1 VPLSGEPAKPLVEF
15 HQHKIPHPAKESGL
29 FNRFHHNQR
38 ALLNGLS
45 VKLKINGADNLPL
58 FKRRGKLRFA

>member
-1 VPLSGEPAKPLVEF
+1 VEF

-58 FKRRGKLRFA
+58 FKRRGKLRFG